1 MESNVTQT
9 QGYRISEAPQQSE
22 VRGVEEMSWFK
33 ISQLTVDSLLGCLC
47 QEKPKGAIDQSV

>member
-1 MESNVTQT
+1 MTQT

-47 QEKPKGAIDQSV
+47 QEKPKGAIDRSV